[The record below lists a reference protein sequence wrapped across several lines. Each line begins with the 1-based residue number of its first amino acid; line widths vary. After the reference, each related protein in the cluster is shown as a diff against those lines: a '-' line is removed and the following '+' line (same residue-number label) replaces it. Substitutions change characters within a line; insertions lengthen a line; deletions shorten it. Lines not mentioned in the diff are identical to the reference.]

1 MTETL
6 PSFGDTT
13 DFENADRGFLGA
25 LVPGVVT
32 AGDGRVIWDGDAYG
46 FLKEPCPET
55 AHPSL
60 WRQGQLAARQGLYE
74 VTAGIYQ
81 VRGLDISN
89 MTIVEGE
96 RGVVVVDPLI
106 SVETAAAALAL
117 YREHRGD
124 RPVTGVVYTHSHGD
138 HFGGVRGVLPH
149 GTEEGVPI
157 LAPAGF
163 LEHAVSENVY
173 AGTAMTRR
181 ASYMYGVGLPK
192 APDGQIGVGLG
203 QATSTGTISLIPPTV
218 DITETGQEE
227 TVDGVRIVFQ
237 LTPGTEAPAEMNFL
251 FPDHRALC
259 LAENATHTLHNVLT
273 LRGAVVRDSRVWA
286 RYLDEA
292 IEYFHGR
299 YDVGFAS
306 HHWPTW
312 GHDAVVRFLEEQR
325 DLYAYMHDQTLRL
338 LNEGHTGVEI
348 AERIELPPALRKAWH
363 ARGYYGSLS
372 HNVKAI
378 YQRYLGWY
386 DGNPA
391 HLWEHPPVELARR
404 YVDVAG
410 GPANALAKARAYAE
424 DGDLRFAATLLG
436 HLVFADPENQEA
448 KEALTGV
455 YQRLGHGAENATWRN
470 VYLRGAQELREG
482 LTGDMVDMTNP
493 EMAMALTVPMLID
506 SVAIAIDGPRAWD
519 DTLVIDLVVT
529 DGPAAAGTRHR
540 LTLRHGALTHRE
552 SAAPPRTPAGL
563 TLTLAKAQ
571 LLGLLA
577 GRTTEELGI
586 GTEGDPALLARLL
599 SYRTVPDPAFPIVTP

>member
-1 MTETL
+1 MSESL
-6 PSFGDTT
+6 PSFEDET

-32 AGDGRVIWDGDAYG
+32 AGDGSVVWDNDGYAFLDA
-46 FLKEPCPET
+46 ECPDT

-60 WRQGQLAARQGLYE
+60 WRQGRLNARQGLYE
-74 VTAGIYQ
+74 VTEGIYQ
-81 VRGLDISN
+81 VRGLDLSN
-89 MTIVEGE
+89 MTLVEGE
-96 RGVVVVDPLI
+96 RGVVVIDPLI
-106 SVETAAAALAL
+106 SVETAEAALAL
-117 YREHRGD
+117 YREHRGA
-124 RPVTGVVYTHSHGD
+124 RPVTAVIYTHSHGD

-149 GTEEGVPI
+149 GAEEGVPI

-192 APDGQIGVGLG
+192 SPAGQIGVGLG

-273 LRGAVVRDSRVWA
+273 LRGAVVRDARIWA
-286 RYLDEA
+286 HYLDEA
-292 IEYFHGR
+292 IEFFHGR
-299 YDVGFAS
+299 YDVAFAS

-312 GHDAVVRFLEEQR
+312 GHDAVVEFLAGQR
-325 DLYAYMHDQTLRL
+325 DLYAYLHDQTLRL

-348 AERIELPPALRKAWH
+348 AELIELPPALARAWH
-363 ARGYYGSLS
+363 GRGYYGSLS
-372 HNVKAI
+372 HNTKAI

-404 YVDVAG
+404 YVEVAG
-410 GPANALAKARAYAE
+410 GAAEALAKARRYLE
-424 DGDLRFAATLLG
+424 DGDLRFAATLLD
-436 HLVFADPENQEA
+436 HVVFADPGDEEA
-448 KEALTGV
+448 KAALAGV
-455 YQRLGHGAENATWRN
+455 YERLGYGAENATWRN
-470 VYLRGAQELREG
+470 FYLRGAQELREG
-482 LTGDMVDMTNP
+482 VTGEMVDTTNP
-493 EMAMALTVPMLID
+493 EMAMALTVPMLLD
-506 SVAIAIDGPRAWD
+506 SVAISIDGPRAWD
-519 DTLVIDLVVT
+519 DDLTIDLVLT
-529 DGPAAAGTRHR
+529 DGPTGAGERRR
-540 LTLRHGALTHRE
+540 LTLHNGALTHRVVAE
-552 SAAPPRTPAGL
+552 PRTPAGL
-563 TLTLAKAQ
+563 ALTLGKVQ

-577 GRTTEELGI
+577 GRDLQELGV
-586 GTEGDPALLARLL
+586 GVEGDPALLGRLF
-599 SYRTVPDPAFPIVTP
+599 SYVTRSEPRFPIVTP